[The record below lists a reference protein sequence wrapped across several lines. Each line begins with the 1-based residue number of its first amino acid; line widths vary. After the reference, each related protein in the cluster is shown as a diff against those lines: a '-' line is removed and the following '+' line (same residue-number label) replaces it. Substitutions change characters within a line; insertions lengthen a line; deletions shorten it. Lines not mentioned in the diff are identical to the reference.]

1 MAIKSALLLALA
13 SSASGLMIIS
23 PEKLTHNQAVMFCAS
38 QKSRLLDVT
47 TQNRDQVIAGLGG
60 KDAWIA
66 SWDFNFYT
74 GQCVHTLNSHI
85 GGVDCDLLKHAACNE
100 VIHLK
105 STRNVQDAQEGHVVE
120 EAVEGEAEKAGARP
134 SHRHQKP
141 CEKPCDRSAANPC
154 AVERGY
160 EYVYLTQTVDKVYTS
175 VSTTT
180 VFTSTSVIPIYS
192 ATVAAYVVSG
202 SNNQVEGAE
211 WSEGY

>member
-1 MAIKSALLLALA
+1 MEIKSALLLALA
-13 SSASGLMIIS
+13 SSATGFFVSHDKM
-23 PEKLTHNQAVMFCAS
+23 THN
-38 QKSRLLDVT
+38 
-47 TQNRDQVIAGLGG
+47 RDLP
-60 KDAWIA
+60 
-66 SWDFNFYT
+66 
-74 GQCVHTLNSHI
+74 
-85 GGVDCDLLKHAACNE
+85 KHAACNDA
-100 VIHLK
+100 ILLK
-105 STRNVQDAQEGHVVE
+105 STRNVQDAQEGH
-120 EAVEGEAEKAGARP
+120 EKVGARP

>member
-1 MAIKSALLLALA
+1 M
-13 SSASGLMIIS
+13 
-23 PEKLTHNQAVMFCAS
+23 
-38 QKSRLLDVT
+38 
-47 TQNRDQVIAGLGG
+47 
-60 KDAWIA
+60 
-66 SWDFNFYT
+66 
-74 GQCVHTLNSHI
+74 HTLNSHI